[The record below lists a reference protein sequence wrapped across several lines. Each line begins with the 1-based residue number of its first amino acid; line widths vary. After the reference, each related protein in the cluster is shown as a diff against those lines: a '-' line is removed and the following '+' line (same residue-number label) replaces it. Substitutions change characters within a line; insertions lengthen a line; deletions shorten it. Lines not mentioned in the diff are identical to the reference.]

1 MKLLVLGGSR
11 FVGRHIVQAAL
22 QAGDEVT
29 VFNRGQSATGLF
41 AGVQQ
46 LIGDRRSDLGAL
58 STGEWD
64 AVIDTCGY
72 LPAEVRASTAALA
85 GRVQRYVFISTISV
99 YASFA
104 APNREDSPLGQTDT
118 PDTATVDPT
127 TYGPLKALCEQAV
140 VQAFGGAALIIR
152 PGLVVGPNDPTQ
164 RFTYWPAR
172 VQAASDFDAILA
184 PGAPDDPIQC
194 IDVRDLAA
202 FTLHAL
208 RSGASGPF
216 NAASAPGQF
225 SIGELLASC
234 AAATSRQPRFVWADA
249 GTLDEYGIAP
259 WTDMPVWTPPSGD
272 TAGLPLTDTARAR
285 HAGLTIR
292 PLLQTVLDTLQWLN
306 SLPPAERVITKAGLR
321 PEREAAVLAAAGI
334 E

>member
-41 AGVQQ
+41 AGVEQ
-46 LIGDRRSDLGAL
+46 LIGDRRADLSAL
-58 STGEWD
+58 SKGTWD

-72 LPAEVRASTAALA
+72 LPGEVRASTAALA
-85 GRVQRYVFISTISV
+85 GRVQRYAFISTISV

-104 APNREDSPLGQTDT
+104 QPNHEDSPLGQTDT
-118 PDTATVDPT
+118 PDTSTVDAT

-140 VQAFGGAALIIR
+140 TAAFGDAALIIR
-152 PGLVVGPNDPTQ
+152 PGLVVGPHDPTQ

-172 VQAASDFDAILA
+172 VERASDFDPILA
-184 PGAPDDPIQC
+184 PGAPEDPIQC
-194 IDVRDLAA
+194 IDARDLAA

-208 RSGASGPF
+208 RSGARGAF

-225 SIGELLASC
+225 SMGELLASC
-234 AAATSRQPRFVWADA
+234 AAATSHQPRFVWADSQA
-249 GTLDEYGIAP
+249 LEEHGIAA
-259 WTDMPVWTPPSGD
+259 WTDMPAWAPPAGE
-272 TAGLPLTDTARAR
+272 TAGLALTDTARAQA
-285 HAGLTIR
+285 AGLTIR
-292 PLLQTVLDTLQWLN
+292 PLLQTVLDTLQWLH
-306 SLPPAERVITKAGLR
+306 SLPAAERAITKAGLSA
-321 PEREAAVLAAAGI
+321 EREAAVLAAAGF

>member
-29 VFNRGQSATGLF
+29 VFNRGQSGTGLF
-41 AGVQQ
+41 ADVRQ
-46 LIGDRRSDLGAL
+46 LIGDRRGDLSAL
-58 STGEWD
+58 ASGQWD

-72 LPAEVRASTAALA
+72 LPGEVRASTAALA
-85 GRVQRYVFISTISV
+85 GRVQRYAFISTISV

-104 APNREDSPLGQTDT
+104 APNHEGSPLGQTDS
-118 PDTATVDPT
+118 PDTTAVDAN

-140 VQAFGGAALIIR
+140 TDAFGDAALIIR
-152 PGLVVGPNDPTQ
+152 PGLVVGPHDPTQ

-172 VQAASDFDAILA
+172 VERASDFDPVLA
-184 PGAPDDPIQC
+184 PGAPEDPIQC

-208 RSGASGPF
+208 RTGASGAF

-225 SIGELLASC
+225 SIGALLASC
-234 AAATSRQPRFVWADA
+234 AAATSRQPRFVWADSEA
-249 GTLDEYGIAP
+249 LAEHGIAA
-259 WTDMPVWTPPSGD
+259 WTDMPVWAAPAGD
-272 TAGLPLTDTARAR
+272 TAGLALTDTARAQA
-285 HAGLTIR
+285 AGLTIR
-292 PLLQTVLDTLQWLN
+292 PLLQTVLDTLQWLH
-306 SLPPAERVITKAGLR
+306 SLPAAERAITKAGLSA
-321 PEREAAVLAAAGI
+321 EREAAVLAAAGI